1 MLTKSQNINA
11 NILLVQTVIILS
23 HQNGSSNIYYSHA
36 LCNAIVLLLFTVK
49 KVGYK
54 MVFPVAY

>member
-1 MLTKSQNINA
+1 MYFFYNNIQVVL
-11 NILLVQTVIILS
+11 NISTINYNYLDNVTGYHKLVGGSMMYTV
-23 HQNGSSNIYYSHA
+23 Q
-36 LCNAIVLLLFTVK
+36 

>member
-1 MLTKSQNINA
+1 MFTYYALQVFLLCLHYASRLATFLTTI
-11 NILLVQTVIILS
+11 
-23 HQNGSSNIYYSHA
+23 
-36 LCNAIVLLLFTVK
+36 TVK

>member
-1 MLTKSQNINA
+1 MIKLDEEVGDGEGCSSD
-11 NILLVQTVIILS
+11 TVVSNLCRYW
-23 HQNGSSNIYYSHA
+23 QNGTTRFIRQKHKA
-36 LCNAIVLLLFTVK
+36 VTVK